1 MLTKKKKNI
10 NKSTDLNNIRKMTV
24 AYLQLFN
31 NKKKWPNDLFL
42 FIFFLSLTDFIII
55 NIYNKMN
62 NNKK

>member
-31 NKKKWPNDLFL
+31 NKKK
-42 FIFFLSLTDFIII
+42 
-55 NIYNKMN
+55 
-62 NNKK
+62 